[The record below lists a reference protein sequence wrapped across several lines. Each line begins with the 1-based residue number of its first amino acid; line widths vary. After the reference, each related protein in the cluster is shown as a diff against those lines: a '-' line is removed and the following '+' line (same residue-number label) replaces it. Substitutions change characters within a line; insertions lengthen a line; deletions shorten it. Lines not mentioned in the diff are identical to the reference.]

1 MNTIITGLQWGDEG
15 KGKIVDYLTESA
27 DVVIRG
33 QGGNNAGHT
42 VIAGGKKYVL
52 HLLPSGILW
61 DDKVNVIGNGVVL
74 DPVGLVLEIER
85 IEGQGIAITPD
96 KLLISDR
103 SHVVL
108 PFHKELDAAREAS
121 LGDQKIGT
129 TKRGIGPAYA
139 DKINRCGLRMAD
151 LLDKEFATAHR
162 SPTACA
168 EANEVLARYDLTTF
182 DAAQVIDEVYTAF
195 ERLRPHITNTIPV
208 LHAAWK
214 SGKNL
219 LFEGAQG
226 TLLDIDFGT
235 YPFVTSSNT
244 TSGGS
249 CTGSGLPPTAIDAVI
264 GVCKAYTT
272 RVGSGPFPTGDE
284 GLSDYLHGL
293 GREFGATT
301 GRPRGCGWLD
311 TVLLRFACMV
321 NGVTGLAVTNV
332 DGLDAY
338 ETLQICTGYDIDGET
353 PRTAARRPLGMGS
366 RRAGLRIAARLA
378 ERHHRLHPL
387 RGSAGTR
394 ESLSHPPRRTLRRA
408 DRLCRRGPGQNAD
421 AGGRLILK
429 PRMNANQHEW
439 FSRIHARPLI
449 DRHSVIP
456 FCINHLKFAPFAFR
470 HSFHARL
477 PRHSPSH
484 RRHHGRQRPL
494 GQGTRTAA
502 PRRPPRR
509 RGIRPGGHRRLHR
522 TRRRIPHALRLFL
535 GKLEPPQAEVKA

>member
-15 KGKIVDYLTESA
+15 KGKIVDYLTQSA
-27 DVVIRG
+27 DVIIRS

-42 VIAGGKKYVL
+42 VISEGTKYVL

-61 DDKVNVIGNGVVL
+61 DSKTNIIGNGVVV
-74 DPVGLVLEIER
+74 DPGGLVQEIER
-85 IEGQGIAITPD
+85 MEALGIAITPD

-103 SHVVL
+103 AHIVL
-108 PFHKELDAAREAS
+108 PIHNELDAAREVA

-151 LLDKEFATAHR
+151 LLDKDFATAQIAR
-162 SPTACA
+162 RVA
-168 EANEVLARYDLTTF
+168 EANEVLARHDLTTY
-182 DAAQVIDEVYTAF
+182 DAAQVCAGIYTALD
-195 ERLRPHITNTIPV
+195 RLRPYITNTIPI

-214 SGKNL
+214 AGQSL

-244 TSGGS
+244 TAGGC

-272 RVGSGPFPTGDE
+272 RVGSGPFPTSDD
-284 GLSDYLHGL
+284 GLAAYLHGL

-338 ETLQICTGYDIDGET
+338 ETLQICTGYDIDGVIHT
-353 PRTAARRPLGMGS
+353 LPPAARNAWS
-366 RRAGLRIAARLA
+366 RAIPVYETMAGWQCDTTGCTSY
-378 ERHHRLHPL
+378 E
-387 RGSAGTR
+387 
-394 ESLSHPPRRTLRRA
+394 
-408 DRLCRRGPGQNAD
+408 
-421 AGGRLILK
+421 
-429 PRMNANQHEW
+429 
-439 FSRIHARPLI
+439 
-449 DRHSVIP
+449 
-456 FCINHLKFAPFAFR
+456 
-470 HSFHARL
+470 RL
-477 PRHSPSH
+477 PERA
-484 RRHHGRQRPL
+484 RAYLKRL
-494 GQGTRTAA
+494 GELCGTPIAFVGVGPDRKQT
-502 PRRPPRR
+502 
-509 RGIRPGGHRRLHR
+509 LVV
-522 TRRRIPHALRLFL
+522 PHA
-535 GKLEPPQAEVKA
+535 

>member
-15 KGKIVDYLTESA
+15 KGKIVDYLTEFS
-27 DVVIRG
+27 DVIIRG

-42 VIAGGKKYVL
+42 VIADGKKHVL

-61 DDKVNVIGNGVVL
+61 DSKINVIGNGVVI

-85 IEGQGIAITPD
+85 IETQGIAITPE

-103 SHVVL
+103 AHVVL

-121 LGDQKIGT
+121 LGDLKIGT
-129 TKRGIGPAYA
+129 TKRGIGPTYA

-151 LLDKEFATAHR
+151 LLGVGFATAQITR
-162 SPTACA
+162 RVA

-182 DAAQVIDEVYTAF
+182 DGTQVIDEVFTAF
-195 ERLRPHITNTIPV
+195 DRLRPHVTNTIPV

-214 SGKNL
+214 SGKSL

-244 TSGGS
+244 TAGGS
-249 CTGSGLPPTAIDAVI
+249 CTGSGLPPTAIDSVV

-284 GLSDYLHGL
+284 GLSEYLHGL

-321 NGVTGLAVTNV
+321 NGVTGLAVTNL

-338 ETLQICTGYDIDGET
+338 ESLKICTSYEIGGVIHELPPAD
-353 PRTAARRPLGMGS
+353 RAAWDHAVPVY
-366 RRAGLRIAARLA
+366 
-378 ERHHRLHPL
+378 
-387 RGSAGTR
+387 
-394 ESLSHPPRRTLRRA
+394 ESLPGWCEDTTACTSYDQLPERAKAYLNRLGELCGAPVTFVGVGPDRIQTLVA
-408 DRLCRRGPGQNAD
+408 
-421 AGGRLILK
+421 
-429 PRMNANQHEW
+429 
-439 FSRIHARPLI
+439 S
-449 DRHSVIP
+449 
-456 FCINHLKFAPFAFR
+456 
-470 HSFHARL
+470 
-477 PRHSPSH
+477 
-484 RRHHGRQRPL
+484 
-494 GQGTRTAA
+494 
-502 PRRPPRR
+502 
-509 RGIRPGGHRRLHR
+509 
-522 TRRRIPHALRLFL
+522 
-535 GKLEPPQAEVKA
+535 